1 MNFSLWLGDASSLW
15 MSLGALIVI
24 AVLVVLMFNAFQSRA
39 RRRSPRWQESRAAEQ
54 QNEPRPGVSGPQG
67 RSRSAIDERVEP
79 RFVEPHGSTLGAMR
93 EPDEDSSRA
102 IAASIDE
109 RFPPDIVPDEDVP
122 AGFETGQSHRPESS
136 AVSSDAALQRIAAEQ
151 GSGSGELPAGAGHTG
166 AAGATA
172 ASRAGVTALRRSQDD
187 GSLPSAA
194 DWGVLDDRIDCVAIL
209 QMSPAV
215 DCIAL
220 RSGAQALARIGSKSV
235 IAEVQLA
242 DGGWCDVRAAEG
254 LAARMR
260 LGILLANRQGPLSA
274 SEFAEFAEKLRRL
287 AGKLGVPDLRL
298 PETMGVLERARQ
310 VDEFCARLDTLIG
323 VNVLSASRI
332 DAPRVAEIAQSL
344 QMIPRGHQRYA
355 RTAQSGDV
363 LFTLVQAERPEM
375 LTFVLDVPRAPA
387 AEQPWSRMVEAA
399 RRCAELLG
407 AQVVDDAMAPLS
419 DAAAQAVARQLQSH
433 YAQLAGAGLDA
444 GSPAALRVFN

>member
-1 MNFSLWLGDASSLW
+1 MNFSQWLGDTSSLW
-15 MSLGALIVI
+15 LSLGGLIAI
-24 AVLVVLMFNAFQSRA
+24 AVLVVLMFNAFQGRA
-39 RRRSPRWQESRAAEQ
+39 RRGAARLKDEPASPMVDPGPAPSPAQESR
-54 QNEPRPGVSGPQG
+54 RPGLEG
-67 RSRSAIDERVEP
+67 RIEPSFGVQDRLDAQAEPGQAVEDH
-79 RFVEPHGSTLGAMR
+79 RGA
-93 EPDEDSSRA
+93 D
-102 IAASIDE
+102 ASFDA
-109 RFPPDIVPDEDVP
+109 RFPPDIEPDGVL
-122 AGFETGQSHRPESS
+122 QSLASPDQARQAAPVESG
-136 AVSSDAALQRIAAEQ
+136 IAAPR
-151 GSGSGELPAGAGHTG
+151 S
-166 AAGATA
+166 
-172 ASRAGVTALRRSQDD
+172 GVTAQRRTQDE

-194 DWGVLDDRIDCVAIL
+194 DWGVLDDRIDCVAVL

-220 RSGAQALARIGSKSV
+220 RSGAQTLSRIGSKSV
-235 IAEVQLA
+235 IAEIQLA

-254 LAARMR
+254 LAGQMR

-323 VNVLSASRI
+323 VNVLAASRI
-332 DAPRVAEIAQSL
+332 PAARVAEIAQGL
-344 QMIPRGHQRYA
+344 QMTPRGHQRYA

-363 LFTLVQAERPEM
+363 LFTLGQAERPEM

-399 RRCAELLG
+399 RRCAELLD

>member
-1 MNFSLWLGDASSLW
+1 MNLGQWLGDTSSLWL
-15 MSLGALIVI
+15 SLGALLII
-24 AVLVVLMFNAFQSRA
+24 ALLVVVMFNAFQGRA
-39 RRRSPRWQESRAAEQ
+39 RT
-54 QNEPRPGVSGPQG
+54 
-67 RSRSAIDERVEP
+67 
-79 RFVEPHGSTLGAMR
+79 GSWGQR
-93 EPDEDSSRA
+93 DDSSDRVANARTDANDAQPGKRA
-102 IAASIDE
+102 SLEARIEPKFNDQVGLGTDSQVDRGVCAPARPTPSIDE
-109 RFPPDIVPDEDVP
+109 RFPPEIELDEGQCP
-122 AGFETGQSHRPESS
+122 A
-136 AVSSDAALQRIAAEQ
+136 AASDLERASDR
-151 GSGSGELPAGAGHTG
+151 
-166 AAGATA
+166 AGATA
-172 ASRAGVTALRRSQDD
+172 GSDASSLAGQSSRRGVTAQRRAQD
-187 GSLPSAA
+187 GGNLPTAA
-194 DWGVLDDRIDCVAIL
+194 DWGVLDDRIDCVAVL
-209 QMSPAV
+209 QMSPPV

-235 IAEVQLA
+235 IAEVQLI

-254 LAARMR
+254 VAARMR

-323 VNVLSASRI
+323 VNVLAPNKILSA
-332 DAPRVAEIAQSL
+332 RVTEIAESL
-344 QMIPRGHQRYA
+344 QMLPRGHQRFA
-355 RTAQSGDV
+355 RISQSGDV
-363 LFTLVQAERPEM
+363 LFTLVQAERPEV

-387 AEQPWSRMVEAA
+387 AEQPWTRMVESA
-399 RRCAELLG
+399 RRCAELLD
-407 AQVVDDAMAPLS
+407 AKVVDDALAPLS